1 MAINKRLR
9 TTLNDPKPTSVPAT
23 SKPNGTHVA
32 DLAKSDAED
41 SKDSASSGDSAASK
55 PVTIINVT
63 NNTNQQ
69 KIMDKIRNVNIISK
83 LPKDLTVK
91 TTPVE
96 NSKQQTTGKVD
107 AVKRKAQSVGPA
119 AKRVGATTI
128 RMVTDLTINSDSSDS
143 DDEEAQEL
151 K

>member
-9 TTLNDPKPTSVPAT
+9 AALNEPKPTSVPATT

-41 SKDSASSGDSAASK
+41 SKDSASSGDSTASK

-69 KIMDKIRNVNIISK
+69 KIMDKIRNVNIISSFVQRS
-83 LPKDLTVK
+83 DGQ
-91 TTPVE
+91 
-96 NSKQQTTGKVD
+96 NDTG
-107 AVKRKAQSVGPA
+107 
-119 AKRVGATTI
+119 
-128 RMVTDLTINSDSSDS
+128 
-143 DDEEAQEL
+143 
-151 K
+151 